1 MGEIFCPEWLFHI
14 VILLDTLEYSKQ
26 SSSTYLVVL
35 CLGKLNKT
43 YFTYLLLLERELRHK
58 KCNSQTNLA
67 LFLINLKF
75 SDIKDDFDYK
85 NSIMQIRKFRYNLY
99 QKLLCNSFE
108 LKFVLSKEID
118 NSVTF
123 ISREKNNLFSYLWS
137 CHIRNG
143 TMGLDCFE
151 LVQTPI
157 QLFQSFDRQPN
168 VVIIW
173 KEKKNQKY

>member
-1 MGEIFCPEWLFHI
+1 MWFWL
-14 VILLDTLEYSKQ
+14 
-26 SSSTYLVVL
+26 
-35 CLGKLNKT
+35 
-43 YFTYLLLLERELRHK
+43 
-58 KCNSQTNLA
+58 
-67 LFLINLKF
+67 
-75 SDIKDDFDYK
+75 K
-85 NSIMQIRKFRYNLY
+85 NSIMQIRKFSSKLY
-99 QKLLCNSFE
+99 QKLLSNSLE
-108 LKFVLSKEID
+108 LKFVLSKGID

-157 QLFQSFDRQPN
+157 QLFQSFDRHPN

-173 KEKKNQKY
+173 KEEKKISNPIVIEPLSHKVPISKHLLKGIQDVSGVTMKISCKK